1 MGVVIHGE
9 VGQPGTG
16 VSVYA
21 HLIALFQ
28 VEQNS
33 VAGHGIL
40 VVVLVVLVENGG
52 HFFAVQADGQQGLLV
67 VVGGHVEDEEIA
79 AAQGASEATGVGIH
93 TAANVD
99 AGALK
104 KRSKLLFWEK
114 VIKAI
119 FLILGR

>member
-67 VVGGHVEDEEIA
+67 VVGGHVEHEQVA
-79 AAQGASEATGVGIH
+79 AAQGASEDAGVGVH
-93 TAANVD
+93 AASYVH

-104 KRSKLLFWEK
+104 SK
-114 VIKAI
+114 VV
-119 FLILGR
+119 

>member
-67 VVGGHVEDEEIA
+67 VVGGHVEHEHVESAD
-79 AAQGASEATGVGIH
+79 GAGEDAGVGVH
-93 TAANVD
+93 ATAGVD
-99 AGALK
+99 RGALK
-104 KRSKLLFWEK
+104 TN
-114 VIKAI
+114 I
-119 FLILGR
+119 